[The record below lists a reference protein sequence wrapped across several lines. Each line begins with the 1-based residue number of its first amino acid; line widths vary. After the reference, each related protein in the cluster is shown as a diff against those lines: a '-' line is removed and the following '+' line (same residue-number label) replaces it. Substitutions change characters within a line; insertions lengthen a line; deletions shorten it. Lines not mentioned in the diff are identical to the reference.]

1 MKKIFL
7 TLFCM
12 LIAVQAFAQAAAEDN
27 KNSQVI
33 SKLIQKASRI
43 LIRKKSHL
51 TELMKKNGRFV

>member
-27 KNSQVI
+27 KGEAAHF
-33 SKLIQKASRI
+33 LIFWHLSYSVLFLLP
-43 LIRKKSHL
+43 LI
-51 TELMKKNGRFV
+51 

>member
-27 KNSQVI
+27 KGEAAQQEHRRDR
-33 SKLIQKASRI
+33 KLFVVGAWREQDP
-43 LIRKKSHL
+43 L
-51 TELMKKNGRFV
+51 ELDRNRG